1 MHKAREGGTFPSQ
14 SGIGEFGCPRGPH
27 KSEIVS
33 SNLTPATS
41 ASTINGNI
49 SSLHRGEPRI
59 VLAGKRETR
68 IQKVLFMHLLPPEES
83 SRFPQ
88 NLKGANIVV
97 RKELPELWGVTLHGS
112 VYRQDEKTLDPDEFF
127 DKFIEFVESN
137 NWYFGGG
144 FSPEDLNHPE

>member
-1 MHKAREGGTFPSQ
+1 M
-14 SGIGEFGCPRGPH
+14 
-27 KSEIVS
+27 
-33 SNLTPATS
+33 
-41 ASTINGNI
+41 
-49 SSLHRGEPRI
+49 
-59 VLAGKRETR
+59 
-68 IQKVLFMHLLPPEES
+68 
-83 SRFPQ
+83 
-88 NLKGANIVV
+88 V